1 MIYLLLTISLLFNVM
16 LVWYSRKMVVDLS
29 DLSQEVEEVIADLD
43 VYHKH
48 VERIYNLE
56 TFYGDETLRAL
67 LEHSKAVSERV
78 KDFTTLFS
86 QLEDE
91 ELTEGQEDETNE
103 ENETNEERQEGE
115 IPKEKKHIF
124 YAGTRRRNN

>member
-16 LVWYSRKMVVDLS
+16 LVWYSRKMVIDLS

-86 QLEDE
+86 QIEDE
-91 ELTEGQEDETNE
+91 EVTEGIEEEIDEQKE
-103 ENETNEERQEGE
+103 EQVSQ
-115 IPKEKKHIF
+115 EKKHVF

>member
-1 MIYLLLTISLLFNVM
+1 MIYLLLAVSALLNVM
-16 LVWYSRKMVVDLS
+16 LVWYSRKIVVDLS

-91 ELTEGQEDETNE
+91 EVIEGQEDETNE
-103 ENETNEERQEGE
+103 ENEERQEGE
-115 IPKEKKHIF
+115 IPKEKKHIL

>member
-1 MIYLLLTISLLFNVM
+1 M
-16 LVWYSRKMVVDLS
+16 LVWYSRKMVIDLS

-67 LEHSKAVSERV
+67 LEHSKVVSERV

-91 ELTEGQEDETNE
+91 EVIEGQEDETNE
-103 ENETNEERQEGE
+103 ENEERQEGE
-115 IPKEKKHIF
+115 IPKEKKHLF